1 MNRTVYVAA
10 AVLVCFVSAMLQAAQ
25 VLPDIPSVKPTKIA
39 SRPKIDGDLS
49 DECWRTATRVSGFTR
64 FQKITHLG
72 SRGGSGRAAAPS
84 AQTDAWIAYDEAG
97 LYVAFRCEEPKPDA
111 LVANAEKR
119 DGPVSRDDC
128 VEVFLAPGTS
138 GSWYYH
144 FIVNSKGV
152 YQDQLCRLR
161 PRVLNNAWDGE
172 ITVGASVSEKE
183 WRVEMAIP
191 WHNFGEHLDDGRWLV
206 QLCRARRVAEP
217 EYSSWSFANGNF
229 HNVERFGKMSKP
241 QVDFGRY
248 QGLRLHSVK
257 IPKFGF
263 ERGRFSYTVQGALE
277 NTTGKERNVVMQFAD
292 RPTAGNGTQVEHAA
306 TLPARGTATFDITMP
321 IDSLG
326 QRTLAL
332 RVLDAGS
339 REPIFVTAFPEDSF
353 PQVAQVFLDRDYY
366 TSEKC
371 AHAVATTTLPRGVE
385 GLFLRVESK
394 GAGSWRA
401 PIRDTGRTAI
411 EIPLADVPG
420 GTYSMG
426 LTVEDDAGRVV
437 AEDVV
442 ELKKQAPAPQDIHEV
457 KVDRDRLVILVDGKP
472 FFPICIYNI
481 PPDYLKECADAGFN
495 MTLRWG
501 GGRLDGIKSI
511 EGKRR
516 AIAKYL
522 DAIHAAGM
530 YALEYPTGFEYISYG
545 HPQFSE
551 RIQRFMA
558 KTRPVVLSVS
568 AKHPAVIGYYVLD
581 EPSEPHRKV
590 CDKFISIVRE
600 HDPYRPSYI
609 LFSTGVKQWP
619 DVYDFAGRDYYFRHH
634 APLITVHRVAVKE
647 VERATRA
654 RVAYWHVPLCE
665 ADSSRCRGESL
676 PVTGPEQRAQTY
688 LAVIGG
694 VKGML
699 WWLWPPRF
707 RDNWDMLKQMAGE
720 LRRLSPALLEV
731 TPRQRIEWEPRDTA
745 EIVQAVVKAHE
756 GQTYLITANSIQAPV
771 EVSFR
776 LPTGWAQRGAV
787 LFEDRE
793 IALAG
798 GRFSERLEGY
808 GRHVYVFDR
817 AWPDGGTLEI
827 VGTRSLA
834 TEETAT
840 SAPKLAGS
848 PPNVIPDPGFESDLY
863 WRFST
868 GSKVDDAVSG
878 ALEPDED
885 NASERFLVIR
895 RQHEKGRAEFRGWPV
910 KLKPNTRYLFGV
922 KARSEGPASALA
934 TAYLEG
940 HYPHGDYL
948 RKASLC
954 RMRNQ
959 TPELEPYVRTFT
971 TKNRPALAA
980 PVLRFEGGPGTAWFD
995 DIYLYE
1001 GPTSNKNRIANGS
1014 FEDDVSL
1021 RQMAPAWNFI
1031 GDPTPGS
1038 VGGAD
1043 GLLRYDEKGAFEG
1056 NRSFY
1061 VAKGQGLKARVR
1073 GPLKADDPYVL
1084 SLYLKAAQPNTTVRL
1099 QIGWSTHV
1107 KRQIKELKLSSEWR
1121 RYEFPTVIRRD
1132 LDETFVKILVT
1143 SGTAAWVDSVRFE
1156 RESSRYTQ

>member
-1 MNRTVYVAA
+1 MKKTHGVAA
-10 AVLVCFVSAMLQAAQ
+10 TLFTCLLPAALQGAH
-25 VLPDIPSVKPTKIA
+25 VLPDIPSVTATRIA
-39 SRPKIDGDLS
+39 VPPKVDGDLS
-49 DECWRTATRVSGFTR
+49 DECWRMAAGVSGFTV

-72 SRGGSGRAAAPS
+72 SRGGSGNAVAPS
-84 AQTDAWIAYDEAG
+84 AQTDAWLAYDEAG
-97 LYVAFRCEEPKPDA
+97 VYVAFRCDEPNPNA
-111 LVANAEKR
+111 LVANIEAR

-128 VEVFLAPGTS
+128 VEIFLAPGTS
-138 GSWYYH
+138 GVWYYH
-144 FIVNSKGV
+144 FIVNSKGA

-172 ITVGASVSEKE
+172 ITVGANVAEKE

-217 EYSSWSFANGNF
+217 EYSSWSFADGNF
-229 HNVERFGKMSKP
+229 HNVERFGKMAKP

-248 QGLRLHSVK
+248 QGLRLHNVQ
-257 IPKFGF
+257 IPEFGF
-263 ERGRFSYTVQGALE
+263 ERGRFSYAVQGAVE
-277 NTTGKERNVVMQFAD
+277 NTTGTERSIVMQFAD
-292 RPTAGNGTQVEHAA
+292 RPSAGNGTQVEQVA
-306 TLPARGTATFDITMP
+306 TLPARGTATLDITMP
-321 IDSLG
+321 IHSLG
-326 QRTLAL
+326 PRTLAL
-332 RVLDAGS
+332 RVQDARS
-339 REPIFVTAFPEDSF
+339 REAIFVTAFPEDSF
-353 PQVAQVFLDRDYY
+353 PQVAQVFLDRNYY
-366 TSEKC
+366 TSETR
-371 AHAVATTTLPRGVE
+371 AHALATTTLPQGAE
-385 GLFLRVESK
+385 GLFLRVEGK
-394 GAGSWRA
+394 ATGSRRT
-401 PIRDTGRTAI
+401 PIRDTRKAVI
-411 EIPLADVPG
+411 AIPLANVPN
-420 GTYSMG
+420 GTHG
-426 LTVEDDAGRVV
+426 VRLTVEDAAGRVV
-437 AEDVV
+437 AGETT
-442 ELKKQAPAPQDIHEV
+442 ELKKLPPAPTGVHET
-457 KVDRDRLVILVDGKP
+457 KVDKDRLVILVDGKP
-472 FFPICIYNI
+472 FFPICIYNVA
-481 PPDYLKECADAGFN
+481 PEYLKECAEAGFN

-501 GGRLDGIKSI
+501 GGRLDGIKAI
-511 EGKRR
+511 EDKRR
-516 AIAKYL
+516 AVAEYL
-522 DAIHAAGM
+522 DAVHAAGM

-545 HPQFSE
+545 HPQFNE
-551 RIQRFMA
+551 RIEGFMA
-558 KTRPVVLSVS
+558 KTLPVVLNVS

-590 CDKFISIVRE
+590 CKKFISIVRE

-609 LFSTGVKQWP
+609 LFSTGVKHWP

-634 APLITVHRVAVKE
+634 APLITVHHVAVKE

-665 ADSSRCRGESL
+665 IDSSRCRGESW

-720 LRRLSPALLEV
+720 LKRLSPALLEV
-731 TPRQRIEWEPRDTA
+731 TPAQTIQWEPRDTA
-745 EIVQAVVKAHE
+745 EIVQAVVKTHQGE
-756 GQTYLITANSIQAPV
+756 TYLITANSIQAPV
-771 EVSFR
+771 EVCFR
-776 LPTGWAQRGAV
+776 LPRGWAERGTV

-793 IALAG
+793 VAPVG
-798 GRFSERLEGY
+798 GQLSERFEGY
-808 GRHVYVFDR
+808 GRHVYLFDR
-817 AWPDGGTLEI
+817 AWPDGGTVTI

-834 TEETAT
+834 AEGTVTR
-840 SAPKLAGS
+840 APKSADSL
-848 PPNVIPDPGFESDLY
+848 PNAIHDPGFESELY

-885 NASERFLVIR
+885 NANERFLVIR

-910 KLKPNTRYLFGV
+910 KLKPNTQYVFGV
-922 KARSEGPASALA
+922 TARAEGPASALA
-934 TAYLEG
+934 TVYLEG
-940 HYPHGDYL
+940 HYPHGEYL
-948 RKASLC
+948 RRASLC

-959 TPELEPYVRTFT
+959 TPELEPYVRSFT
-971 TKNRPALAA
+971 TKERPALAA

-1001 GPTSNKNRIANGS
+1001 GATESKNRIANGG

-1021 RQMAPAWNFI
+1021 RHLAPAWNFV
-1031 GDPTPGS
+1031 GDPIPGS
-1038 VGGAD
+1038 VGGPD
-1043 GLLRYDEKGAFEG
+1043 GLLRYDDMGAFEG

-1061 VAKGQGLKARVR
+1061 IAKGQGLKARVR

-1084 SLYLKAAQPNTTVRL
+1084 SLCLKAVQPNTNVRL

-1107 KRQIKELKLSSEWR
+1107 KRQLKELSLSTEWR

-1143 SGTAAWVDSVRFE
+1143 SGTAARVDAVRFE
-1156 RESSRYTQ
+1156 RER